1 MSHVDGGEAW
11 GGAEWGGAAEVL
23 PFGRRS
29 TDDRWEERPM
39 AGAGSADRLEDRLED
54 RFDDDFDDDF
64 DDGFSGGYGPD
75 LGHFT
80 MVVLMDDKVVDTV
93 RRPVQGSGYE
103 CAALELGRGTPR
115 RPPRP
120 TVVHVPMQPRH
131 ELARTWLRSLVG
143 GPDQLEAMT
152 TEPLPDEPLD
162 VGLVPSDLRER
173 VAAIAD
179 RIDAVALSLLGVEGR
194 TACRRLLVRAVA
206 AEPAL
211 LRGHDRDDIS
221 AGAVI
226 HAVAMANDLVGP
238 GRALTASAL
247 WRHLGLRSSPHDRA
261 RRFAHAVAGPDGVD
275 VGLGHPYRSSDTWRL
290 GAADLLVSRFRGF
303 LIRQRVLAALEPVGP
318 PG

>member
-1 MSHVDGGEAW
+1 MSHVDGGEQW
-11 GGAEWGGAAEVL
+11 GEAAAVL

-29 TDDRWEERPM
+29 SDDRRY
-39 AGAGSADRLEDRLED
+39 EDLRDGEGFDD
-54 RFDDDFDDDF
+54 RFDL
-64 DDGFSGGYGPD
+64 DDGFGGGYGSD

-80 MVVLMDDKVVDTV
+80 MVVMMDDKVVDTV
-93 RRPVQGSGYE
+93 RRPVRGSGYE
-103 CAALELGRGTPR
+103 GAALELGRGTPR
-115 RPPRP
+115 PTPRP

-143 GPDQLEAMT
+143 GPDELEALT

-162 VGLVPSDLRER
+162 VSLVPGDLRER
-173 VAAIAD
+173 VTAIAH
-179 RIDAVALSLLGVEGR
+179 RIDAVALSLVGVEGR

-211 LRGHDRDDIS
+211 LRGYDRDDMS
-221 AGAVI
+221 AGAVL
-226 HAVAMANDLVGP
+226 HAVAMANDLVGA

-261 RRFAHAVAGPDGVD
+261 RRFAHAVAGPDGVE
-275 VGLGHPYRSSDTWRL
+275 VGLSHPYRSSQTWSL
-290 GAADLLVSRFRGF
+290 GSPDLLVGRFRAF
-303 LIRQRVLAALEPVGP
+303 LIRQRVLAEVEPVAPVAPAGSVAPVGP